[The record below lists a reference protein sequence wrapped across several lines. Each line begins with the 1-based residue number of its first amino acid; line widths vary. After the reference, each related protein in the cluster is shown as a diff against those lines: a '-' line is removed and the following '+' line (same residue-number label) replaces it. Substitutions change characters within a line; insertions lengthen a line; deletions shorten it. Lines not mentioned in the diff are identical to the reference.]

1 MNRKIRTGL
10 ASLTVGC
17 MVLGLGS
24 LTVGAASAA
33 TPAAVPAVAAVD
45 GCYGVTV
52 TLAQTA
58 PGVIAGTMKVA
69 VTGAAIVTP
78 MLVNQ
83 TTGVTII
90 ATGFKGPDVQTF
102 NWDNTSVKAK
112 DVLQGF
118 LGPNNPCGDPL
129 KVEGPV
135 VPTNN
140 PPVITPAGP
149 PTCAQPGGQGVASFD
164 VMNPNNIGISYQILA
179 GQGIVRT
186 VEVGAGQTAR
196 IDISRPP
203 GTYSF
208 ALRAAGSVTNPVPFT
223 IVSCDV
229 TPPAPVAAQPTLA
242 LKDQPVCVKEGESTS
257 VDLLITNTADDTH
270 QGVVYS
276 LGGQTVTLADGASG
290 VLSVSLPSGTHQV
303 SVTGDDG
310 TSVAL
315 SVTVTVCES
324 STPTP
329 TPTQTASPTTTPT
342 STPTSSTPPVTQPAS
357 SAPAVTTSQT
367 AVVETSTQAV
377 ALPANNNTGN
387 RGGNFHTA
395 AQSQAGPSPW
405 TIAGALLLMVAGIA
419 FAIRS
424 RLGYDPT
431 HA

>member
-24 LTVGAASAA
+24 LAVGAASAA
-33 TPAAVPAVAAVD
+33 TPAVASTD
-45 GCYGVTV
+45 GCVGVTI
-52 TLAQTA
+52 TLAQT
-58 PGVIAGTMKVA
+58 PGVVTTGQMTVVA
-69 VTGAAIVTP
+69 TEKAIVIPT
-78 MLVNQ
+78 LVDT
-83 TTGVTII
+83 TTGVTLI
-90 ATGFKGPDVQTF
+90 AFGFGAPDTKVVA
-102 NWDNTSVKAK
+102 WSDPSIKVG
-112 DVLQGF
+112 DVLQAF
-118 LGPNNPCGDPL
+118 LGPTNPCGAPL
-129 KVEGPV
+129 TVVGTV

-149 PTCAQPGGQGVASFD
+149 PTCAQLGGQGVASFD

-196 IDISRPP
+196 INISRPP

-208 ALRAAGSVTNPVPFT
+208 ALRAAGEVTNPVPFT

-229 TPPAPVAAQPTLA
+229 VTPPTPVAAQPTLA
-242 LKDQPVCVKEGESTS
+242 LKGQPACVEEGESTS

-270 QGVVYS
+270 QAVVYS

-303 SVTGDDG
+303 SVTGDDE
-310 TSVAL
+310 TSVSL
-315 SVTVTVCES
+315 SVTVEVCES
-324 STPTP
+324 STPSP
-329 TPTQTASPTTTPT
+329 TPTQTQTSSPSATPT

-357 SAPAVTTSQT
+357 SAPSVTTSQT
-367 AVVETSTQAV
+367 AAVETSTQAAAV
-377 ALPANNNTGN
+377 LPANDNAGG
-387 RGGNFHTA
+387 RGGNFDTA